1 MLRLSKQQ
9 NENPYNSKFALSNV
23 KDSRAILVRDS
34 APLVNC
40 FGLCIA
46 VDNVFVKKAPM
57 TNWDALCI
65 LIGENRYYVMPQ
77 EFEPIE
83 RDEDE

>member
-1 MLRLSKQQ
+1 
-9 NENPYNSKFALSNV
+9 
-23 KDSRAILVRDS
+23 
-34 APLVNC
+34 
-40 FGLCIA
+40 
-46 VDNVFVKKAPM
+46 M